1 MKLRNPLMIRIVSL
15 LMSWILRAWLGSLTY
30 RLAFDDPEVEP
41 KRMPRRAVYLLWHE
55 MLLAPTYTHARQGV
69 AALVS
74 NHADGEL
81 ITQIVRM
88 LGGQAVRGSTS
99 KRGLTAMRGMMRKGR
114 MLHVAI
120 TPDGPRGPRRVV
132 QPGAIF
138 LASRAGMPLVPC
150 GFAFRACWRHRT
162 WDRMAFPKPGTVA
175 AVVAGRPIDV
185 PPDLDKPGLERYR
198 AIAQAALDDVQ
209 LRAED
214 LAGAARQP
222 SGSEMR
228 CPPQRRGGRGDQL
241 QVSTE
246 S

>member
-1 MKLRNPLMIRIVSL
+1 MKLRNPLMIRVVSL
-15 LMSWILRAWLGSLTY
+15 LMSWVLRVWLGGLTY
-30 RLAFDDPEVEP
+30 RIVLDDPMVEP

-99 KRGLTAMRGMMRKGR
+99 KRGFSAMRGMMRKGR

-120 TPDGPRGPRRVV
+120 TPDGPRGPRRVM
-132 QPGAIF
+132 QPGAIY
-138 LASRAGMPLVPC
+138 LASRAGMPLIPC
-150 GFAFRACWRHRT
+150 GFAFRDCWRHRS

-175 AVVAGRPIDV
+175 TVVAGLPIEV

-198 AIAQAALDDVQ
+198 ELAQAALDDVQ
-209 LRAED
+209 RRAEE
-214 LAGAARQP
+214 LVGA
-222 SGSEMR
+222 SKCS
-228 CPPQRRGGRGDQL
+228 
-241 QVSTE
+241 
-246 S
+246 

>member
-1 MKLRNPLMIRIVSL
+1 MKLRNPLMIRVVSL
-15 LMSWILRAWLGSLTY
+15 LMSWILRVWLGSLTY
-30 RLAFDDPEVEP
+30 RILLDDPQVEP

-74 NHADGEL
+74 QHADGEL

-99 KRGLTAMRGMMRKGR
+99 KRGLSAMRGMMRKGR
-114 MLHVAI
+114 VLHVAI

-150 GFAFRACWRHRT
+150 GFAFRDCWRHRS
-162 WDRMAFPKPGTVA
+162 WDRMAFPKPGTLA
-175 AVVAGRPIDV
+175 GVVAGRPIDV

-209 LRAED
+209 LRAEG
-214 LAGAARQP
+214 LAGAQRQQPGGAP
-222 SGSEMR
+222 S
-228 CPPQRRGGRGDQL
+228 RGEQT
-241 QVSTE
+241 QVHHPDAE
-246 S
+246 